1 MGLLDVKD
9 LKKEF
14 NGEVLFDNINFT
26 VNPKDKLALIGIN
39 GCGKTTLLKIILKQI
54 YADGGSVFY
63 SNQVSIGYLSQM
75 MMTGLL
81 PKEYVDFALSKRK

>member
-26 VNPKDKLALIGIN
+26 V
-39 GCGKTTLLKIILKQI
+39 TTPL
-54 YADGGSVFY
+54 
-63 SNQVSIGYLSQM
+63 
-75 MMTGLL
+75 
-81 PKEYVDFALSKRK
+81 FAPIC